1 MDDSSLTP
9 MTPLDSMVS
18 DDTLQMMKAAL
29 PYLPPRQARMLAVLA
44 KFQELK
50 NTLSMQPSRSDAIQA
65 MSTSAPLD
73 DDALLKA
80 LKTYGGER
88 GKQMVNNVQQM
99 KDMFLLISMMQS
111 NSFSDKEDPEG
122 SRVGATPRD

>member
-18 DDTLQMMKAAL
+18 DDTLQMMKATL
-29 PYLPPRQARMLAVLA
+29 PYLPPRQARMLAVFA

-50 NTLSMQPSRSDAIQA
+50 NTLSMQPAGSDVFQA
-65 MSTSAPLD
+65 MSTSASMD
-73 DDALLKA
+73 NDALLNA
-80 LKTYGGER
+80 LKTYGGEK

-99 KDMFLLISMMQS
+99 KDMFQLMSLMQS
-111 NSFSDKEDPEG
+111 SSFSDKEGTE
-122 SRVGATPRD
+122 